1 MNGPTL
7 IGPIAQAI
15 LKGLRT
21 RVVGEIPE
29 LPEREPEVRVEPQ
42 TRDEYR
48 TAWANLLVRHAYDS
62 THPPRRAREF
72 FSGRSLL
79 NLTLQ
84 DTVAREFP
92 HVGGNEVRQAC
103 AAMYPEGGMLLL
115 WSATLGTGKTTFA
128 LVCLLRHL
136 RLEAERRADE
146 RALEVEKGA
155 SWRISAQTDAP
166 PPRIVW
172 ASWRRSLG
180 LIKAQLGRPY
190 GEQLVANLRNADFL
204 VLDDVGQMTPWE
216 HGLLEDLIGARYE
229 GIGRTVIVC
238 SALRA
243 QEDLQDVVGPR
254 ILSLLD
260 ERGVVVKVGGDGFRQ
275 PKKPSESVVVPL

>member
-1 MNGPTL
+1 
-7 IGPIAQAI
+7 
-15 LKGLRT
+15 
-21 RVVGEIPE
+21 
-29 LPEREPEVRVEPQ
+29 
-42 TRDEYR
+42 
-48 TAWANLLVRHAYDS
+48 
-62 THPPRRAREF
+62 
-72 FSGRSLL
+72 
-79 NLTLQ
+79 
-84 DTVAREFP
+84 
-92 HVGGNEVRQAC
+92 
-103 AAMYPEGGMLLL
+103 MLLL
-115 WSATLGTGKTTFA
+115 WSATYGTGKTNFA

-136 RLEAERRADE
+136 RLEAESRADE
-146 RALEVEKGA
+146 RALKVEKGA

-166 PPRIVW
+166 PSPIVW

-190 GEQLVANLRNADFL
+190 GEQLVADLRNADFL

-229 GIGRTVIVC
+229 GLGRTVIVC

-243 QEDLQDVVGPR
+243 QEDLQDLVGPR